1 MSPLV
6 SIVTVNLNHWDGLA
20 RTLESIGR
28 QTFTDREVVV
38 VDGGST
44 DGSVD
49 LLRTNRGGV
58 VTDFVSEKDS
68 GIYDAMNK
76 GIRRA
81 KGTYVL
87 FLNGGDAFAA
97 DDALEKVIG
106 AAPPVEDVVYADV
119 LIQAVDGAT
128 RRWSTPEV
136 LDWDYFMVTTL
147 PHQATLIRRD
157 LFERVGLHDTSFR
170 ICADFEFLLR
180 AIVVRG
186 ASTRHVGV
194 PLAVQLDGGIS
205 SAPETFAKLREERKR
220 AKETALSP
228 VLRAH
233 WEDYLTAKRG
243 IVHQTLRNAFRPLAR
258 RMRSWTRR
266 LRRKPDALV

>member
-1 MSPLV
+1 MTPQV
-6 SIVTVNLNHWDGLA
+6 SIVTVNLNHRDGLA
-20 RTLESIGR
+20 RTLASIGR

-44 DGSVD
+44 DGSVE
-49 LLRTNRGGV
+49 LLRENPGGV
-58 VTDFVSEKDS
+58 VTSFASERDA

-76 GIRRA
+76 GVARA
-81 KGTYVL
+81 RGTYVL
-87 FLNGGDAFAA
+87 FLNGGDSFAA
-97 DDALEKVIG
+97 DDALEKVL
-106 AAPPVEDVVYADV
+106 AAGPNVEDVVYADV
-119 LIQAVDGAT
+119 LIEAVDGT
-128 RRWSTPEV
+128 IRRWSTPEV
-136 LDWDYFMVTTL
+136 LDLDYFMVTTL
-147 PHQATLIRRD
+147 PHQAVLFRRA

-186 ASTRHVGV
+186 ATTRHVGI
-194 PLAVQLDGGIS
+194 PLAVQVDGGVS
-205 SAPETFAKLREERKR
+205 SSPEFFAKLRAERKR

-233 WEDYLTAKRG
+233 WEAYLTAKRG
-243 IVHQTLRNAFRPLAR
+243 IVHQALRNGFRPLAR

-266 LRRKPDALV
+266 LRGKPDSLV